1 MLHHKKR
8 TSIYKEDTHF
18 VKGKEG
24 KRWFNNRQKKK
35 CWSSLLKPKAFSE
48 EQSSSC
54 SWGYLLCIVWVDYI
68 LVYQRPIYVP
78 LCDKI
83 LKIVHTLRL
92 GDNSNGWS
100 LSHWAWQNISLFKSL
115 DFARKFCGF
124 SKFKE
129 SLVILQGKISN
140 FAIECILKSTSTRW
154 KNVHNHYA
162 VHTLRIKIQKAPTAI
177 DLPALTWV
185 YIHSFIL

>member
-1 MLHHKKR
+1 MYMSGFMITWNIFCSAPHSNKQKLLQIAFFSLFYSTVCVILYKKR

-68 LVYQRPIYVP
+68 LVYQRPIYVGP

-92 GDNSNGWS
+92 GDNSNG
-100 LSHWAWQNISLFKSL
+100 
-115 DFARKFCGF
+115 
-124 SKFKE
+124 
-129 SLVILQGKISN
+129 
-140 FAIECILKSTSTRW
+140 
-154 KNVHNHYA
+154 
-162 VHTLRIKIQKAPTAI
+162 
-177 DLPALTWV
+177 
-185 YIHSFIL
+185 